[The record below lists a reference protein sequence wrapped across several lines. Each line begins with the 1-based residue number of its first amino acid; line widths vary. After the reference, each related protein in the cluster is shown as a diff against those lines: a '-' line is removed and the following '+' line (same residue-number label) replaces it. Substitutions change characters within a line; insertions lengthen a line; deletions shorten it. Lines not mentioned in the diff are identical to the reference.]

1 MAFYHTDPTVRD
13 FVERGQLFVPEADKP
28 RILDV
33 YGERSLTSFHDF
45 NIKMGSK
52 YDDPVNTMTHWM
64 NVTEGHLQDQFDKLS
79 GELADIFNILQSF
92 IRTRIGEE
100 VWYVDQIVED
110 S

>member
-1 MAFYHTDPTVRD
+1 MAVYFTDPTVRH
-13 FVERGQLFVPEADKP
+13 FVERGELFVPEAHRA
-28 RILDV
+28 RILDD
-33 YGERSLTSFHDF
+33 YGQRSLASFHEF

-52 YDDPVNTMTHWM
+52 YDDPVSTMTHWM

-100 VWYVDQIVED
+100 VWY
-110 S
+110 